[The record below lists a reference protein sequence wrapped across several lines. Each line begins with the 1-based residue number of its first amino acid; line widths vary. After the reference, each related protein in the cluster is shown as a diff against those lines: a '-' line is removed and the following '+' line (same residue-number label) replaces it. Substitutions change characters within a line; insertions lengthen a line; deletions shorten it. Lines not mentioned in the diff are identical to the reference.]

1 MSRIGKMPIELP
13 DGVEIKVAKNNL
25 VTVKGPMGEL
35 SEKISEKMK
44 IAIEGNVLTVDRPND
59 TKINRSLHGLSRTLI
74 NNMVVGVTKG
84 YEKKLKII
92 GVGYRVA
99 KKGNALDFNLGFS
112 HPLEMPDPEGITTEV
127 PNQTEIVVKGI
138 SKQLVGNYAAI
149 IRGLRPPEPYKGKG
163 IRYENEQVR
172 RKEGKAGK

>member
-13 DGVEIKVAKNNL
+13 DGVEIKVAKNNV
-25 VTVKGPMGEL
+25 VTVKGPKGEL

-44 IAIEGNVLTVDRPND
+44 IAIDENVLTVDRPND

-74 NNMVVGVTKG
+74 SNMVVGVTKG
-84 YEKKLKII
+84 YEKKLKIV

-138 SKQLVGNYAAI
+138 KKQLVGNYAAI

>member
-44 IAIEGNVLTVDRPND
+44 IATEGNVLTVERPND

>member
-1 MSRIGKMPIELP
+1 MSRIGKMPIDVP
-13 DGVEIKVAKNNL
+13 SGVEIKIAKNNL
-25 VTVKGPMGEL
+25 VTVKGPLGEL
-35 SEKISEKMK
+35 SEKISERMK
-44 IAIEGNVLTVDRPND
+44 IAIDGNELTVERPSD

-74 NNMVVGVTKG
+74 NNMVLGVTKG
-84 YEKKLKII
+84 YEKKLTIV

-99 KKGNALDFNLGFS
+99 KKGKALDFNLGFS
-112 HPLEMPDPEGITTEV
+112 HPLEMEDPDGITTEV
-127 PNQTEIVVKGI
+127 PTQTEIVIKGI
-138 SKQLVGNYAAI
+138 NKQRVGNYAAI

>member
-44 IAIEGNVLTVDRPND
+44 IAIDENVLTVDRPNN

-84 YEKKLKII
+84 YEKKLKIV

-138 SKQLVGNYAAI
+138 KKQLVGNYAAI

>member
-35 SEKISEKMK
+35 TEKISEKMK
-44 IAIEGNVLTVDRPND
+44 IAIDENVLTVDRPNN

-84 YEKKLKII
+84 YEKKLKIV

-138 SKQLVGNYAAI
+138 KKQLVGNYAAI